1 MDLKKL
7 DGNFQWIACGF
18 DQRTIFH
25 LGKSSSSNNCAE
37 LEEKQETNWGERK
50 LVYSQK
56 DLSDEILWSGDQ
68 RVANILIRLVHFYE
82 GWYLLNSGQG
92 LPGSPVRS
100 LVREDPTNRGGVA
113 IKPMHYNHWSHTLEP
128 VLHKGS
134 HNEKPAQSH
143 KAQLSLALAAT
154 RESSH
159 ATMKTRCSQKEINKN
174 FKSVCLSLAL
184 KWTKYD

>member
-56 DLSDEILWSGDQ
+56 DLSDEIL
-68 RVANILIRLVHFYE
+68 
-82 GWYLLNSGQG
+82 
-92 LPGSPVRS
+92 
-100 LVREDPTNRGGVA
+100 
-113 IKPMHYNHWSHTLEP
+113 
-128 VLHKGS
+128 
-134 HNEKPAQSH
+134 
-143 KAQLSLALAAT
+143 
-154 RESSH
+154 
-159 ATMKTRCSQKEINKN
+159 
-174 FKSVCLSLAL
+174 
-184 KWTKYD
+184 